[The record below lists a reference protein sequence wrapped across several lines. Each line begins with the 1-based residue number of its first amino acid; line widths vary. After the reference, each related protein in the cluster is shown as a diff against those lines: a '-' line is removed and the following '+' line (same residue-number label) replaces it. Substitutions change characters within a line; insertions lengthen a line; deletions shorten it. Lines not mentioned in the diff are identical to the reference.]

1 MSMALRGSVAR
12 GVMAIWAML
21 ALLAL
26 PARVAAFPRRF
37 RTGLAFPG
45 LKDRAKSGVNGRAFD
60 RPEGQQAPF

>member
-1 MSMALRGSVAR
+1 
-12 GVMAIWAML
+12 ML

-26 PARVAAFPRRF
+26 PARLATFPRRI
-37 RTGLAFPG
+37 RTGMAFPG